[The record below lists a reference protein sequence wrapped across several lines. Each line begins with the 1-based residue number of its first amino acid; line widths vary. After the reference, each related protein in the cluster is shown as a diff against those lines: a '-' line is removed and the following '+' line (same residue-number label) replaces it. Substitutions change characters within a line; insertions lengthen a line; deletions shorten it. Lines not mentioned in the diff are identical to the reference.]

1 MSNYLSLVSIIMP
14 VYNSE
19 DYLEA
24 SIQSVL
30 NQSYKNW
37 ELIIIDD
44 GSTDASL
51 EIIQKIQLE
60 RSEIRLLI
68 NSENMGIS
76 ATRNKGIE
84 AARGEFIA
92 FLDSDDRWQPKK
104 LEKQIAFMKKEAI
117 NFSCTSYF
125 VSDESGKIIGE
136 RNFIDKEVDYKELLK
151 TNSIGCLTVM
161 VKTDLIKQYKMPK
174 LKHEDY
180 ATWLSILRG
189 GNNVYFM
196 NEKLAIYTKREKSVS
211 ANKFNT
217 VIWVWHIYRE
227 SQNFS
232 VLKSFIYLLRFLFF
246 TSSKYLK
253 NA

>member
-1 MSNYLSLVSIIMP
+1 MSNNLSLVSIIMP

-19 DYLEA
+19 DFLEA

-37 ELIIIDD
+37 ELIIVDD

-51 EIIQKIQLE
+51 KIIKKFQREK
-60 RSEIRLLI
+60 SEIRLLI
-68 NSENMGIS
+68 NNENMGIA
-76 ATRNKGIE
+76 ATRNKGIG
-84 AARGEFIA
+84 AARGEFVA

-125 VSDESGKIIGE
+125 VSDEFGTIIGE
-136 RNFIDKEVDYKELLK
+136 RNFIEKEVDYKELLK
-151 TNSIGCLTVM
+151 TNLIGCLTVM

-180 ATWLSILRG
+180 ATWLNILRD

-196 NEKLAIYTKREKSVS
+196 NEKLAFYTKRGKSVS

-217 VIWVWHIYRE
+217 VSWVWDIFRE

-232 VLKSFIYLLRFLFF
+232 VLKSFFYLLRFLFF
-246 TSSKYLK
+246 TSCKYLK
-253 NA
+253 SA